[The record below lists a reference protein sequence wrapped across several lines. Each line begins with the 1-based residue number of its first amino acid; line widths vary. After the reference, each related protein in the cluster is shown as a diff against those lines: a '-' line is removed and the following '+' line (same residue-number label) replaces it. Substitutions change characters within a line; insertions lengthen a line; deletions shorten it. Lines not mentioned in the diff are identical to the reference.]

1 MADPI
6 SDLARLLARTGQGAR
21 LEFGTA
27 TAASGS
33 VATVVMDGGGT
44 IQCGWSTAVASI
56 GSGQRCVVAITGA
69 QALVLVTF

>member
-1 MADPI
+1 
-6 SDLARLLARTGQGAR
+6 
-21 LEFGTA
+21 
-27 TAASGS
+27 
-33 VATVVMDGGGT
+33 MDGGGT